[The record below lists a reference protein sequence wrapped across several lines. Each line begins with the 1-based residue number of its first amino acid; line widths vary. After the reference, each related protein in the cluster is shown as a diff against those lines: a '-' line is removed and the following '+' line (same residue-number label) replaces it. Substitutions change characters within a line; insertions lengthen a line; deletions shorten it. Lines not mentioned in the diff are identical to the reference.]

1 NKYLKT
7 ATGYANKIRQAV
19 GILYGY
25 RSHEVTQET
34 KAWYAVGIGNGL
46 ASTENHEMQ
55 TKLNIYANT
64 LIRNK
69 IFIDS
74 RLEEATTVEMFD
86 MTRKQI
92 LAPKTLDYK
101 TTIYVSACKTGIYI
115 LKFKSISGEYA
126 HKLMIK

>member
-1 NKYLKT
+1 M
-7 ATGYANKIRQAV
+7 QAV

-25 RSHEVTQET
+25 SSNEITQVA

-46 ASTENHEMQ
+46 ASTQNHEMQ
-55 TKLNIYANT
+55 TKLNIYPNPVSG
-64 LIRNK
+64 NK
-69 IFIDS
+69 VFIDS
-74 RLEEATTVEMFD
+74 SLEEATAVEMFD
-86 MTRKQI
+86 MTRKQV
-92 LAPKTLDYK
+92 APKRLDYK